1 MTEATTLFKMIL
13 TDKWD
18 EGTWKVVGQI
28 AIAFAQLEHI
38 LWLSPKRI
46 GKLDFSIWEGMAGM
60 ISIPQRCN
68 QISDA
73 YAMKNMNQEREAEL
87 ENLLKKAIQVNEKR
101 NSIIHGRWGCKK
113 QNGVVISRHRIWKGR
128 DRGIDVAKL
137 RQLRD
142 HIRELR
148 DQLGRY
154 PW

>member
-1 MTEATTLFKMIL
+1 MTETTTLFKMIL

-46 GKLDFSIWEGMAGM
+46 KKLRFSVWEGMAGKM
-60 ISIPQRCN
+60 PIPKRCE
-68 QISDA
+68 QIGKA
-73 YAMKNMNQEREAEL
+73 YAIKHLNQEREAEL
-87 ENLLKKAIQVNEKR
+87 KDLLKNVIRVNEKR

-113 QNGVVISRHRIWKGR
+113 QNGVVVSRHRIWNGR

>member
-1 MTEATTLFKMIL
+1 MTETTTLFKMIL
-13 TDKWD
+13 TDQWD
-18 EGTWKVVGQI
+18 EETWKVVGQI

-46 GKLDFSIWEGMAGM
+46 EKLDFSVWEGMAGRRA
-60 ISIPQRCN
+60 IPQRCD
-68 QISDA
+68 QISEA
-73 YAMKNMNQEREAEL
+73 YAIKRINQDGEAEL
-87 ENLLKKAIQVNEKR
+87 KKLLEKVKRVNKKR

-113 QNGVVISRHRIWKGR
+113 RNGEVISRHRIWNNR
-128 DRGIDVAKL
+128 DQGIDVAKL